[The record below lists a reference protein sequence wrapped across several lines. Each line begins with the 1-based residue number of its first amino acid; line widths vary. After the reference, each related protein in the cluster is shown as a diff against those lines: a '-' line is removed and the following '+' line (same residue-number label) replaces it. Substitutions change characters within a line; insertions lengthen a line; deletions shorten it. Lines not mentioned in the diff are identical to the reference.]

1 VSRPSLLFMPGSSGA
16 ASFWLPVGEL
26 LPVAWRKRYLDW
38 PGMGSVPP
46 SPRIASYD
54 DLADLVLDRLEEPT
68 ALVAQSMGG
77 VVAAKVAIRRPD
89 RVSHLV
95 LTVTSGGIDRSAFN
109 LADWHADYRKAHPH
123 APAWIFEHGHDL
135 SAGLRTLRMPVLL
148 VWATRDAISPL
159 AVGRHLAGLM
169 PRARLVEIDS
179 DDHWVVRQHPAQVA
193 REIETLIARKA

>member
-1 VSRPSLLFMPGSSGA
+1 MSRPSLLFMPGSSGA

>member
-1 VSRPSLLFMPGSSGA
+1 MPGSSGA

-26 LPVAWRKRYLDW
+26 LPAAWRKRYLDW

-95 LTVTSGGIDRSAFN
+95 LTVTSGGIDRSAFD

-123 APAWIFEHGHDL
+123 APAWIFEHGQDL
-135 SAGLRTLRMPVLL
+135 SAALRTLRMPALL

-159 AVGRHLAGLM
+159 AIGRHLAELM
-169 PRARLVEIDS
+169 PQARLVEIDS
-179 DDHWVVRQHPAQVA
+179 DDHWVVRQHPARVA
-193 REIETLIARKA
+193 REIETLIARQA

>member
-1 VSRPSLLFMPGSSGA
+1 MSRPSLLFLPGSSGA

-26 LPVAWRKRYLDW
+26 LPVSWRKRYLDW

-77 VVAAKVAIRRPD
+77 VAAVMAALRRPD

-95 LTVTSGGIDRSAFN
+95 LTATSGGIDRTAFD
-109 LADWHADYRKAHPH
+109 LFDWRPDYRRAYPH
-123 APAWIFEHGHDL
+123 APDWIFAPVGDL
-135 SAGLRTLRMPVLL
+135 SPELRRLRMPVLL
-148 VWATRDAISPL
+148 VWATQDAISPL
-159 AVGRHLAGLM
+159 ALGRHLAGLM
-169 PRARLVEIDS
+169 PHARLIEIDS
-179 DDHWVVRQHPAQVA
+179 DDHWVVRQHPTQVA
-193 REIETLIARKA
+193 REIEMLIAG

>member
-1 VSRPSLLFMPGSSGA
+1 MSRPSLLFMPGSSGA

-26 LPVAWRKRYLDW
+26 LPAAWRKRYLDW
-38 PGMGSVPP
+38 PGMGAVPP

-54 DLADLVLDRLEEPT
+54 DLADLVLDRIEEPT

-77 VVAAKVAIRRPD
+77 VVAANVAIRRPD

-95 LTVTSGGIDRSAFN
+95 LTATSGGIDRTAFD
-109 LADWHADYRKAHPH
+109 LADWRTDYLKAHPH
-123 APAWIFEHGHDL
+123 APAWIFEHSRDL
-135 SAGLRTLRMPVLL
+135 SADLRRLQMPVLL

-159 AVGRHLAGLM
+159 GIGRHLAGLM
-169 PRARLVEIDS
+169 PQARLVEIDS

-193 REIETLIARKA
+193 RAIEQLIVEHA

>member
-1 VSRPSLLFMPGSSGA
+1 MNRPSLLFMPGSSGA

-26 LPVAWRKRYLDW
+26 LPAAWRKRYLDW

-46 SPRIASYD
+46 SPKIASYD

-95 LTVTSGGIDRSAFN
+95 LSVTSGGIDRRAFD
-109 LADWHADYRKAHPH
+109 LADWRGDYIKSYPN
-123 APAWIFEHGHDL
+123 APDWIFEHSRDL
-135 SAGLRTLRMPVLL
+135 SDALRTLRMPVLL
-148 VWATRDAISPL
+148 VWATRDAISP
-159 AVGRHLAGLM
+159 AAIGRHLASLM
-169 PRARLVEIDS
+169 PHARLIEIDS
-179 DDHWVVRQHPAQVA
+179 DDHWVVRRHPEQVA
-193 REIETLIARKA
+193 GEIARLIEGSA

>member
-1 VSRPSLLFMPGSSGA
+1 MPGSSGA

-26 LPVAWRKRYLDW
+26 LPAAWRKRYLDW

-95 LTVTSGGIDRSAFN
+95 LTVTSGGIDRSAFD

-123 APAWIFEHGHDL
+123 APAWIFEHGQDL
-135 SAGLRTLRMPVLL
+135 SAALRTLRMPALL

-159 AVGRHLAGLM
+159 AIGRHLAELM
-169 PRARLVEIDS
+169 PQAWLVEIDS
-179 DDHWVVRQHPAQVA
+179 DDHWVVRQYPARVA
-193 REIETLIARKA
+193 REIETLIARQA

>member
-1 VSRPSLLFMPGSSGA
+1 MNRPSLLFMPGSSGA

-26 LPVAWRKRYLDW
+26 LPAAWRKRYIDW

-46 SPRIASYD
+46 SPKIASYD

-77 VVAAKVAIRRPD
+77 LVAVKVAIRRPD

-95 LTVTSGGIDRSAFN
+95 LTATSGGIDRRAFE

-123 APAWIFEHGHDL
+123 APAWIFEHSRDL
-135 SAGLRTLRMPVLL
+135 SDELRTLHMPVLL

-159 AVGRHLAGLM
+159 AIGRHLAGLM
-169 PRARLVEIDS
+169 PQARLVEIDS
-179 DDHWVVRQHPAQVA
+179 DDHWVVRQHPEKVA
-193 REIETLIARKA
+193 GEIVSLIQGPD

>member
-1 VSRPSLLFMPGSSGA
+1 MSRTSLLFMPGSSGA

-26 LPVAWRKRYLDW
+26 LPAAWRKRYLDW

-77 VVAAKVAIRRPD
+77 VVAAKVAVRRPD

-95 LTVTSGGIDRSAFN
+95 LTATSGGIDRAAFD
-109 LADWHADYRKAHPH
+109 LADWRPAYRKAYPH
-123 APAWIFEHGHDL
+123 APAWIFEPIGDL
-135 SAGLRTLRMPVLL
+135 SEELRELRMPVLL
-148 VWATRDAISPL
+148 IWATRDAISP
-159 AVGRHLAGLM
+159 VGIGRHLAGLM
-169 PRARLVEIDS
+169 PQARLVEIDS

-193 REIETLIARKA
+193 REIETLIDREA

>member
-1 VSRPSLLFMPGSSGA
+1 MSRPSLLFLPGSSGA

-26 LPVAWRKRYLDW
+26 LPTAWRKRYLDW

-46 SPRIASYD
+46 SPGIASYD
-54 DLADLVLDRLEEPT
+54 DLVDLVLDRLEEPT

-95 LTVTSGGIDRSAFN
+95 LSVTSGGIDRGAFD
-109 LADWHADYRKAHPH
+109 LADWRPDYRKAHPN
-123 APAWIFEHGHDL
+123 APAWIFEHSRDL
-135 SAGLRTLRMPVLL
+135 SDELRTLRMPVLL

-159 AVGRHLAGLM
+159 AVGRHLARLM
-169 PRARLVEIDS
+169 PRSRLVEIES
-179 DDHWVVRQHPAQVA
+179 DDHWVVRRHPAPVA
-193 REIETLIARKA
+193 QEIETLITR